1 MATLWTRWLLSILL
15 ATLPS
20 CFAQDPPAAPS
31 PPECCTPCGEKNNC
45 VDIHCSNPGLDPQ
58 IQYSLHWEQ
67 ANSEEGH
74 LINRFAPGWIIPR
87 ENFSHGEL
95 LVWIQAKNEYGSAE
109 SKKVML
115 KTANILKLPPPEVA
129 SNQEAFEIFWNFT
142 CDEHQRS
149 YCDVRYRTKTEQV
162 WIEDKD
168 VSGGYTIE
176 IPQPC
181 TVYEL
186 QVRCSCGIGLKS
198 DWSASHRL
206 RSTETAPVGVLDL
219 WQDFCGITQTGS
231 DCVLTWK
238 KLPPTCGLILG
249 YEVKLSYNNGTL
261 EFLNVSTAEPKGLLV
276 CEEIQCHLT
285 SSLKDLSSVSV
296 SAYNAQGATE
306 PSNLTLP
313 MPGKEKAF
321 HVEMN
326 AENLTV
332 SWDSSSQLSDN
343 LKEYVV
349 QYKQIGSPPGQGF
362 DWVKSQR
369 TAFFKAPSAVPAFN
383 VFSIAA
389 NQVTLS
395 WESGP
400 LSEQKGVILYYQ
412 IIVDSGVQGQ
422 YVYNVSASQK
432 HKYTFK
438 LEHLTPEQDYE
449 VRIRAVTVAGPG
461 ENATSKFKTNSH
473 EDLAHRISTI
483 MIGVSVVVVICVV
496 IALYSIFVRERNVCL
511 PSFYYKV
518 PDARNSNI
526 FKNNHLIND
535 SLSWICIALCEPHP
549 KISLLEVVEIQSRV
563 FKSSL
568 EKASDPEGL
577 TRPVIGD
584 ECSQMDSQ
592 DDKREEAVPEECHRT
607 DHRYGREEYS
617 KMVDSEEER
626 DKEEKKGEDCWSSSE
641 EDNSTSG
648 YEKHFM
654 PTTFELL
661 TV

>member
-206 RSTETAPVGVLDL
+206 RSTET
-219 WQDFCGITQTGS
+219 
-231 DCVLTWK
+231 
-238 KLPPTCGLILG
+238 
-249 YEVKLSYNNGTL
+249 
-261 EFLNVSTAEPKGLLV
+261 
-276 CEEIQCHLT
+276 
-285 SSLKDLSSVSV
+285 
-296 SAYNAQGATE
+296 
-306 PSNLTLP
+306 
-313 MPGKEKAF
+313 GKEKAF

-369 TAFFKAPSAVPAFN
+369 TAFFKGHYKKYTPYRVSLFTLSHGSEVHHISSVTRYSIEGSPSAVPAFN